1 MIRNDRRLKGAALFL
16 VALVM
21 LFVSCDSNGGGGSG
35 SGPAV
40 PESPQPGAERT
51 VSDWSQFS
59 AAVNDSSVSVI
70 KLGANIVSPRPTYD
84 NVMVMGSVGRDLV
97 VKGNGYELCLNY
109 AGIMLGGNLRLENIS
124 LNFGNLVRNCIV
136 ANGYTL
142 ELSAVK
148 DTGRLTSIH
157 LFCGGITGYTESQG
171 QASLPAAG
179 SHGKVVVRG
188 SGNQLGNIYA
198 GSLDDASDVATAAN
212 NDCSHP
218 SSIIVE
224 QGASFSSLGS
234 IYAHGARELRGAGN
248 GDGLAPDPDKYTC
261 SGGVT
266 VILDSRLPSGS
277 TIDGRTGGSAN
288 ATIRYTENG
297 AGYSYSPVLKE
308 IGGLELQKGSSQ
320 PQVTLAAGSSF
331 AANASLFL
339 PTDARLYLTSLE
351 EDQSFELASLE
362 GGGLLVLKALQ
373 SVTIKGSVS
382 GETRLA
388 IDDVNSDASNSTGT
402 PVMGHDY
409 IVAAQSTDVSFVLLP
424 PASDD
429 AMVMERSSSGTWSV
443 PANTAAT
450 VTKISGF
457 SLAAPRNVTAGA
469 DGVSI
474 PVTVSYSSG
483 SYLSDIPAAITVNG
497 NRADPSPYDESLG
510 YEYSVVVGGSSLGM
524 YFTTTD
530 GVDEMLYIYSNGVPL
545 SGTYRL
551 EVTIPSENTSGGQE
565 LKAAVEFTAS

>member
-16 VALVM
+16 GALVM

-51 VSDWSQFS
+51 VSNWSQFS

-70 KLGANIVSPRPTYD
+70 KLGAKIVSPRPTYD
-84 NVMVMGSVGRDLV
+84 NVMVMGSAGRDLV
-97 VKGNGYELCLNY
+97 VKGNGYELCLDY

-142 ELSAVK
+142 ELS
-148 DTGRLTSIH
+148 
-157 LFCGGITGYTESQG
+157 
-171 QASLPAAG
+171 AAG

-331 AANASLFL
+331 AANASLSL
-339 PTDARLYLTSLE
+339 PTDARLYLTSL
-351 EDQSFELASLE
+351 DQSFELASLE

-388 IDDVNSDASNSTGT
+388 IDDVNFEASNSTGT
-402 PVMGHDY
+402 PVMGHGY
-409 IVAAQSTDVSFVLLP
+409 IVAAQSTDASFVLLP

-457 SLAAPRNVTAGA
+457 SLAAPKNVTAGA
-469 DGVSI
+469 HEVSI

-497 NRADPSPYDESLG
+497 NRADPSPYDESFA

-530 GVDEMLYIYSNGVPL
+530 GVDEVLYIYNSNGSNGAPL